1 MDNNVIKFDA
11 DTEKGN
17 SGSNG
22 FTAEWVS
29 IKQDG
34 SESEWVV
41 DSDST
46 DWRAIK
52 QVTNNLSKGV
62 SLFKV
67 DTNPITVA
75 KGTQIIYVEYLGPN
89 TKCNDDGPTAERPDP
104 TTNDDTITFGL
115 VSNPDVS
122 IDESNPQNA
131 YINYNVSNYN
141 VSNYYGVTKIG
152 GGHSYTEST
161 YGGIDTYAVFGSDAF
176 GSTSN
181 ENNPKLYIATYVRIW
196 DNLNFLIDG
205 KYYQSAY
212 TVATS
217 TSDYKWVDYSKH
229 GYIFAAITGEYAVTE
244 GHGAWSEYKIECN
257 ENYKYEIE
265 INAYCAATGYEG
277 ILVFTREQ
285 SKKID
290 DENKKISEFNDA
302 FKKIDGAG
310 SISFTVEDGGTFYV
324 YFKTSPCSSNGEI
337 NDFGFP
343 GFRYASIKITRLINV
358 NVYGNGGTINGEEN
372 ISLYMAP
379 YKPYPDVLD
388 SRLVEPV
395 VSRNSTTGVDWV
407 SVSGIYESNKVS
419 SPNYNNLV
427 ITSSGKFAGDSTE
440 AENNKL
446 LATDSSEI
454 GLCLH
459 WKDAYDGGE
468 FVKGPVSTY
477 CTSAPM
483 ISNTTSNEIKLPI
496 TDSNYKGVKFA
507 SGPVDDYYCD
517 LSYGFKIN
525 SDSNGNGAY
534 LTVPSG
540 LSAGKYDLGT
550 VTFSSPG
557 LTYEGVSVSRKL
569 PVINVSSVEAF
580 STVPNVVFSQSS
592 NIPAKYIRLDS
603 GNLGNYFNV
612 TASQTITYNNG
623 ASSIETIDSDK
634 WKWGG
639 SVSIPSKGIITETS
653 SSGFTFNGNECY
665 VELLQPKSKFY
676 ISTTA
681 SREKNIVENIT
692 IYDSNYNNTSI
703 LDIGEMIDLD
713 ISAHYTSGEY
723 RDLINNIEP
732 GVSFSMIYP
741 SNNFSIFSIL

>member
-52 QVTNNLSKGV
+52 QVTNNLSTGV

-89 TKCNDDGPTAERPDP
+89 TSRNSNSS
-104 TTNDDTITFGL
+104 TTDDDTITFGL

-122 IDESNPQNA
+122 IDVSNPQNT
-131 YINYNVSNYN
+131 YINYNVPDDDETKI
-141 VSNYYGVTKIG
+141 YYGVIKIG
-152 GGHSYTEST
+152 GGVPYTKST

-181 ENNPKLYIATYVRIW
+181 VNNPKLYMATYAAFRA
-196 DNLNFLIDG
+196 NLNIG
-205 KYYQSAY
+205 EYYQSAY

-244 GHGAWSEYKIECN
+244 NRGAWSEYKIECN
-257 ENYKYEIE
+257 EDYKYEIK
-265 INAYCAATGYEG
+265 IDVCCTGSGYEG

-285 SKKID
+285 STKPGED
-290 DENKKISEFNDA
+290 KKISEFNDA

-324 YFKTSPCSSNGEI
+324 YFKTSPYSSNGSMNE
-337 NDFGFP
+337 FGFP

-395 VSRNSTTGVDWV
+395 VSRKSTTGVDWV

-459 WKDAYDGGE
+459 WKDACDSGT
-468 FVKGPVSTY
+468 FVSGPVSTY